1 MIELSPD
8 KTKLQCFSPFRDPVI
23 TESNPLKINGM
34 GIPFAATAD
43 HVGIVRSIE
52 GNGPA
57 ILDRISAHRKALAS
71 VLFTGIAKGHR
82 ANPILG
88 IRIEKVYATPVLLS
102 GLVALVLTKS
112 DIDMID
118 HHFQESIGQLLRLH
132 KGTPRCIIFF
142 LAGCLPGAALV
153 HMRQLSLFGMICR
166 LDPSNLLHQHASNFF
181 SAAVQFRGSWFN

>member
-1 MIELSPD
+1 M
-8 KTKLQCFSPFRDPVI
+8 
-23 TESNPLKINGM
+23 
-34 GIPFAATAD
+34 
-43 HVGIVRSIE
+43 
-52 GNGPA
+52 
-57 ILDRISAHRKALAS
+57 AS

-102 GLVALVLTKS
+102 GLGALVLTKS

-132 KGTPRCIIFF
+132 KGTPRCVIFF

-166 LDPSNLLHQHASNFF
+166 LDPSNLRHQHASNLF
-181 SAAVQFRGSWFN
+181 SAAVQFRGSWFNQIRKWCLMYRIPHPSSLFARPLHKDIFNLIGILN